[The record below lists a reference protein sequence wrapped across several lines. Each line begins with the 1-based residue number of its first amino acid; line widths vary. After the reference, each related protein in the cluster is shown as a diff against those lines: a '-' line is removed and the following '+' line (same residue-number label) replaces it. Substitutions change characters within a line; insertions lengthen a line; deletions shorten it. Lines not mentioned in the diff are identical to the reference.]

1 MFGYLQFAGWHLCE
15 KRFYILL
22 FTLYKHENINF
33 EWISVQLGVLM
44 GTFAVS
50 VQGRPFISILS
61 R

>member
-1 MFGYLQFAGWHLCE
+1 MTDFGNNVTKNFQ
-15 KRFYILL
+15 FYILAINYA
-22 FTLYKHENINF
+22 LYKHENINL
-33 EWISVQLGVLM
+33 ERISVQLGVLM